1 MPFDL
6 TAILHVAVAL
16 VGGLAVGIE
25 REWSGKATG
34 PGARFAGLRTFSLM
48 GLVAGL
54 SGWLWTAGLTGP
66 AVILLAGV
74 GGLII
79 VAYQA
84 ASRRDV
90 DGTTEV
96 AAFVVITAGV
106 LAGAGYERVASA
118 IIAITLLLLVEKRQL
133 HSLVRRL
140 DVIEIRAAVRFL
152 VMAVVVLPLL
162 PQGPFGPFGG
172 VRPQQ
177 LWALV
182 LFFSGLSFVGYLAR
196 RALGPGLGYAMAGTI
211 GGVLSSTSVTLT
223 FSRLSR
229 NHPTIGLP
237 LAAGVMGANAA
248 LFPRVLIATLVLEP
262 RLAAALWPAFVAPF
276 ALAVLLMWT
285 GLRGRPADSAKPDVD
300 RNPLQIGSALQMA
313 ALFQVVLW
321 GVSFA
326 ESRFGTQGLFGSAA
340 VLGLADVDALT
351 VSMARMTTTGTVV
364 VEAAARAVVI
374 GIGVNTIVKLGIAT
388 VVGRGRFRPLVAVGL
403 ALVAIALG
411 VAVWLM

>member
-6 TAILHVAVAL
+6 TAILNVGVAL

-25 REWSGKATG
+25 RQWSGKADG
-34 PGARFAGLRTFSLM
+34 PGARFAGLRTFTLM

-54 SGWLWTAGLTGP
+54 SGWLWTAGLTGL

-84 ASRRDV
+84 VSRRDV

-106 LAGAGYERVASA
+106 LAGAGHERVASA

-140 DVIEIRAAVRFL
+140 DVVDIRAAVRFL
-152 VMAVVVLPLL
+152 VMAVVVLPIL
-162 PQGPFGPFGG
+162 PQGPFGPYGG

-196 RALGPGLGYAMAGTI
+196 RAMGPGLGYAMAGTI

-229 NHPTIGLP
+229 NHPAIGLP
-237 LAAGVMGANAA
+237 LAAGVLGANAV
-248 LFPRVLIATLVLEP
+248 LFPRVLVASLVLEP
-262 RLAAALWPAFVAPF
+262 RLAAALWPAFIAPF
-276 ALAVLLMWT
+276 AVAVVLTWT
-285 GLRGRPADSAKPDVD
+285 GLRGRPIDAAKPDAD
-300 RNPLQIGSALQMA
+300 RNPLQIGAALQMA

-326 ESRFGTQGLFGSAA
+326 QSKFGAQGLFGSAA
-340 VLGLADVDALT
+340 LLGLADVDALT
-351 VSMARMTTTGTVV
+351 VSMARMTTTSAVV
-364 VEAAARAVVI
+364 ADAAARAVVI
-374 GIGVNTIVKLGIAT
+374 GIGVNTIVKLGIAA
-388 VVGRGRFRPLVAVGL
+388 VVGRGQFRTLTAVGL
-403 ALVAIALG
+403 MLVAIALG
-411 VAVWLM
+411 VAVFL